1 MRRRVITIDGP
12 AGSGKSTVAREVAQR
27 LGYTFLDT
35 GAIYRAAALAVL
47 ESGCNAKDGDACA
60 GVLSRCTIDMQGRAV
75 FLNGHDVTSAIRTPA
90 ISDMASAIAVHPQ
103 VRSALTEIQRDLARR
118 ASVVAEGRDTGSVVF
133 PHADLKIFLDADIG
147 ERARRRHAELAGTG
161 MDTNMEDV
169 ITAMLQ
175 RDERDRTRPTSPLVI
190 PEHAVV
196 VDTTHLSVDEV
207 VGVIVSLAEERL
219 AD

>member
-1 MRRRVITIDGP
+1 M
-12 AGSGKSTVAREVAQR
+12 
-27 LGYTFLDT
+27 LF
-35 GAIYRAAALAVL
+35 
-47 ESGCNAKDGDACA
+47 
-60 GVLSRCTIDMQGRAV
+60 
-75 FLNGHDVTSAIRTPA
+75 
-90 ISDMASAIAVHPQ
+90 
-103 VRSALTEIQRDLARR
+103 RSLTEIQRDLARR

-169 ITAMLQ
+169 ITAMRQ